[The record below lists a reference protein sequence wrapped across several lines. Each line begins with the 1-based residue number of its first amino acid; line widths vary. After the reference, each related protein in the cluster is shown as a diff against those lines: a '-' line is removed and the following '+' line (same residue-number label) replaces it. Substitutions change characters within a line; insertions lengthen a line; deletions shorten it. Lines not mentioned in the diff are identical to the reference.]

1 MPGDRNHW
9 VLLMF
14 EEKSSTITY
23 VNPKGEKSSTISSLE
38 RRWNQFSSYQFL
50 SEKSKKLYKWKVIT
64 KSHFKQRDTS
74 SCGVFVMRFA
84 ESLLLNEAL
93 PEEMKQIYELRQRMA
108 EKLIE
113 LSDPLGTY
121 CHACGWEDGG
131 VWVQCDECDW
141 WYHLP
146 CVNKK
151 LKKMCV
157 ADEDAERIK
166 FTGPCCTTDGNYR
179 VQL

>member
-1 MPGDRNHW
+1 MDVTTTNRVCKGHYFNDDKKLLKFFIPEYEVVIGACLEYRNHW

-23 VNPKGEKSSTISSLE
+23 VNPKGEKSSTISLLE
-38 RRWNQFSSYQFL
+38 RGWNQFSSYQFL
-50 SEKSKKLYKWKVIT
+50 SEKSKKLYKWKVVT

-93 PEEMKQIYELRQRMA
+93 PEEMKQIYELRQGMA

-113 LSDPLGTY
+113 LSDSVHTVMLVDGKMEVFGSSATNVTGGTI
-121 CHACGWEDGG
+121 
-131 VWVQCDECDW
+131 
-141 WYHLP
+141 YH
-146 CVNKK
+146 V
-151 LKKMCV
+151 
-157 ADEDAERIK
+157 
-166 FTGPCCTTDGNYR
+166 
-179 VQL
+179 